1 MYPCTY
7 YCSHLVL
14 YSINKPMT
22 SGVCHPKPIPILE
35 IADGKRLKVEVSGLG
50 LVAGKLD
57 QITIT

>member
-1 MYPCTY
+1 
-7 YCSHLVL
+7 
-14 YSINKPMT
+14 MT
-22 SGVCHPKPIPILE
+22 SGVCRPKPIPILE